1 MQDQELQTGK
11 DWLKQEALSLGA
23 TKAEWG
29 QKIDDFDRNQQAL
42 LLSHGEASAVCRI
55 SEFDLRKVPGDQNVA
70 SALKGRVQ
78 AALSRLG
85 REGTNP

>member
-1 MQDQELQTGK
+1 MQTGK
-11 DWLKQEALSLGA
+11 DWLKQEALILGA

-55 SEFDLRKVPGDQNVA
+55 SEFDLWSGVA
-70 SALKGRVQ
+70 
-78 AALSRLG
+78 
-85 REGTNP
+85 REGRRQGGPGLRWLGGC